1 MKTKKELERAVN
13 SYKAGNQESF
23 EKLYM
28 LSYPY
33 LYTCVS
39 HIIKDNNIIMDM
51 LQETYLE
58 ISRSIFQLKE
68 SKDFLKWAAVI
79 ANRKCLAYLKKNDKI
94 VLTAEDDTEKE
105 IFETIAD
112 DEAFIPEELFQNR
125 EKRRLIREIIDELNE
140 VQRLCVIGYYYN
152 EQKQEEIAQELGIP
166 VNTVKSHL
174 NRAKEKIKS
183 AVLNLQEKKG
193 TKLYCFTPFML
204 LYFAKEAGEC
214 KLTGASERLLLDL
227 QGGIFGVGNKDET
240 EREKTGSNRMKFII
254 PVIISVLFTVM
265 ILACGREETY
275 ESPDRL
281 DELFVEEEAVK
292 QEPAK
297 ETAEPEQKK
306 PSLEEYEEKEPH
318 RYEEYLT
325 SQEDWKQIYL
335 QWLNSDEW
343 LEECESRYGDSPENM
358 VFWFEEWE
366 GAKTPILC
374 MYNELYASTEVNC
387 YMISGGEVKWF
398 GWFGDAAMGYME
410 MFLINGGEYYFACNA
425 TSYCDGT
432 LYRIVD
438 GEVETVWNI
447 FWNDSEFSGEDEADY
462 LIDTP
467 KCTFMGNDMSKEE
480 SMAQVDTLLGA
491 GAAEQLRNRLL
502 LSCGIEAQENGPL
515 LLQGMEIAWDN
526 IYHYDQLQD
535 ISNFEIGGS

>member
-1 MKTKKELERAVN
+1 MKTKKELEKAVS

-58 ISRSIFQLKE
+58 ISRSIFQLRE

-152 EQKQEEIAQELGIP
+152 EQKQEEIARELGIP

-174 NRAKEKIKS
+174 NRAKEKIKN

-254 PVIISVLFTVM
+254 PAIISVLFTVM

-297 ETAEPEQKK
+297 ETAEPEQTKL
-306 PSLEEYEEKEPH
+306 PLEEYEEKEPH
-318 RYEEYLT
+318 RYDESLN
-325 SQEDWKQIYL
+325 SLEDWKQIYW
-335 QWLNSDEW
+335 QWLNSEEW
-343 LEECESRYGDSPENM
+343 LEECESRYGDGPENM

-366 GAKTPILC
+366 GVKTPILC
-374 MYNELYASTEVNC
+374 MYNELYASTVVNC
-387 YMISGGEVKWF
+387 YMISSGEVKWF
-398 GWFGDAAMGYME
+398 GWFGRAAMGYME

-447 FWNDSEFSGEDEADY
+447 FWNDSEFSGEGEADY

-480 SMAQVDTLLGA
+480 SMAQVDALLGA

-502 LSCGIEAQENGPL
+502 LSYGIEAQENGPL
-515 LLQGMEIAWDN
+515 LLQNMEIARDN

-535 ISNFEIGGS
+535 MITEGVD